1 MIGLQYKDTHL
12 QPGFVTNISEI
23 CDKLH
28 KHLHSIDFKYARIAK
43 GAYFVGIKE
52 FHAARA
58 FVEIVAE
65 GDAAVP
71 ELDFTAACPKTDIY
85 WIGGLEH
92 ETEGGDVNGRSHKHE
107 PSIKD

>member
-1 MIGLQYKDTHL
+1 MVIGLQYKDTHL

-71 ELDFTAACPKTDIY
+71 ELDFTRACPKADVD
-85 WIGGLEH
+85 WVGWLEH
-92 ETEGGDVNGRSHKHE
+92 EAESWNVNGARHKQ
-107 PSIKD
+107 IKY